1 MPLVRPTLEEAIEAV
16 RGDFAARLPG
26 ADTRTRRSPLDVF
39 ARVVGYVHHTIYGW
53 LDWLAKQLLPDTSE
67 VDWLARHASIWGVVR
82 KPAAYA
88 TGSITVTGTA
98 GVLIP
103 EATIW
108 QRSDGV
114 QYAQDAAA
122 TIATIGGGSV
132 AVVVTAVAAGDAG
145 NADAG
150 VPVSLVSPIAGVV
163 SDAVVAA
170 DGIGAGADEET
181 DDSLRARVLARIQ
194 APPHGGNAEDYEQWA
209 RAVPGVTRAWVFP
222 LANGAGTVILRF
234 MMDDTYADGIP
245 QPVDVAAVQTAIDAV
260 RPVTALA
267 TVAAPVAAPL
277 AFDIR
282 LAPDSAARRA
292 AVEAELRDLI
302 YREAAPGGTLLI
314 SHIREAISIAAG
326 EVDHTLLAPVADQ
339 TVEDAEINTFGSITW
354 A

>member
-67 VDWLARHASIWGVVR
+67 VDWLARHASIWGVTR

-98 GVLIP
+98 GTLVP
-103 EATIW
+103 EATVW

-114 QYAQDAAA
+114 QYAQDAAV
-122 TIATIGGGSV
+122 TIGGGGT
-132 AVVVTAVAAGDAG
+132 AQVVVTAVAAGDAG
-145 NADAG
+145 NADAAT
-150 VPVSLVSPIAGVV
+150 PVSLVSPIAGVQ
-163 SDAVVAA
+163 SDGAVAGG
-170 DGIGAGADEET
+170 GIAAGADEET

-194 APPHGGNAEDYEQWA
+194 APPHGGNAADYEQWA
-209 RAVPGVTRAWVFP
+209 LAVPGVTRAWVFP
-222 LANGAGTVILRF
+222 LSNGAGTVVVRF
-234 MMDDTYADGIP
+234 MMDETYADGVP
-245 QPVDVAAVQTAIDAV
+245 QPIDVAAVQEAIDAV

-302 YREAAPGGTLLI
+302 FREAAPGGTLLI
-314 SHIREAISIAAG
+314 SHIREAISVAAG
-326 EVDHTLLAPVADQ
+326 EVDHTLLAPTADQ
-339 TVEDAEINTFGSITW
+339 TVIAAQINTFAAITW

>member
-53 LDWLAKQLLPDTSE
+53 LDWLAKQLLPDSSE
-67 VDWLARHASIWGVVR
+67 VEWLARHASIWGVVR

-88 TGSITVTGTA
+88 TGSITITGTA
-98 GVLIP
+98 GTLVP

-122 TIATIGGGSV
+122 TIGGGDSV

-163 SDAVVAA
+163 SDAVVAE
-170 DGIGAGADEET
+170 DGIAAGADEET

-194 APPHGGNAEDYEQWA
+194 APPHGGNAADYEQWA
-209 RAVPGVTRAWVFP
+209 LAVAGVTRAWVFP
-222 LANGAGTVILRF
+222 LANGAGTVVVRF
-234 MMDDTYADGIP
+234 MMDETYADGVP
-245 QPVDVAAVQTAIDAV
+245 QPIDVAAVQEAIDAV

-267 TVAAPVAAPL
+267 TVAAPVAVPL
-277 AFDIR
+277 AFDVRIT
-282 LAPDSAARRA
+282 PDSAAIRA
-292 AVEAELRDLI
+292 AIEAELRDLI
-302 YREAAPGGTLLI
+302 FRDAAPGGTLLI
-314 SHIREAISIAAG
+314 SHICEAISVAAG
-326 EVDHTLLAPVADQ
+326 EVDHTLLAPTADQ
-339 TVEDAEINTFGSITW
+339 TVAAAQINTFAAITW